1 MWRKWLLLIGGLIFV
16 ILVLPTVI
24 VLGFGREDVQQ
35 EAVRRQEVIRML
47 PEPNEP
53 VVAVYLSREK
63 RIAHVPLERY
73 VRGVVAAEMPVEFEL
88 EALKAQAIASR
99 TYIVQRMIQG
109 DFSDVPEG
117 AMVTDTPQHQ
127 AYLDERALKA
137 RWGLAYEKNM
147 EKLTRAVAATRGQV
161 LTFEGK
167 PIYAAFFSTSNG
179 YTENAHDY
187 WQGDGL
193 PYLTSVPS
201 PWDAHSPKFRQQVEV
216 PVDEF
221 LAKLDLDPSVTASA
235 DGKPWIQVL
244 SRTEGHRVKEVQVGD
259 RRLSGREVREAL
271 GLNSSDFTVQVKG
284 DVLVFTT
291 TGYGHGVGM
300 SQYGA
305 DGLAKEGKTAEEILQ
320 YYYRGVE
327 LADYRQ
333 WVKKPDSETEKL

>member
-1 MWRKWLLLIGGLIFV
+1 LRRKWMLLVAGLVFS
-16 ILVLPTVI
+16 ILVLPTLV
-24 VLGFGREDVQQ
+24 VWGFGHEESRQ
-35 EAVRRQEVIRML
+35 EILRRQEAIHL
-47 PEPNEP
+47 EPEPAEP
-53 VVAVYLSREK
+53 VVAVYLSEEK
-63 RIAHVPLERY
+63 RIVHVPLERY
-73 VRGVVAAEMPVEFEL
+73 VRGVVAAEMPVEFAL

-127 AYLDERALKA
+127 AYLTEAALKA

-147 EKLTRAVAATRGQV
+147 EKLTKAVAQTRGQV
-161 LTFEGK
+161 LTYGGK

-179 YTENAHDY
+179 YTENAEEY
-187 WQGDGL
+187 WQGGGL
-193 PYLTSVPS
+193 PYLKSVPS
-201 PWDAHSPKFRQQVEV
+201 PWDAHSPKFRAQVEV

-221 LAKLDLDPSVTASA
+221 LAKLSLDPSVTATA
-235 DGKPWIQVL
+235 DGKPWIEVVAK
-244 SRTEGHRVKEVQVGD
+244 TAGHRVKEVRVGD
-259 RRLSGREVREAL
+259 ERLSGRQVREAL
-271 GLNSSDFTVQVKG
+271 GLNSTDFTVEVKG

-305 DGLAKEGKTAEEILQ
+305 DGLAKEGKTAVEILQ
-320 YYYRGVE
+320 HYYRGVE

-333 WVKKPDSETEKL
+333 WIKKTDKT

>member
-1 MWRKWLLLIGGLIFV
+1 MLLVAGLVFS
-16 ILVLPTVI
+16 ILVLPTLV
-24 VLGFGREDVQQ
+24 VWGFGHEESRQ
-35 EAVRRQEVIRML
+35 EILRRQEAIHL
-47 PEPNEP
+47 EPEPAEP
-53 VVAVYLSREK
+53 VVAVYLSEEK
-63 RIAHVPLERY
+63 RIVHVPLERY
-73 VRGVVAAEMPVEFEL
+73 VRGVVAAEMPVEFAL

-127 AYLDERALKA
+127 AYLDEAALKS

-147 EKLTRAVAATRGQV
+147 EKLSKAVEATRGQV

-179 YTENAHDY
+179 YTENADDY
-187 WQGDGL
+187 WEGDGL
-193 PYLTSVPS
+193 PYLQSVPS
-201 PWDAHSPKFRQQVEV
+201 PWDAHSPKFHDRVEI

-221 LAKLDLDPSVTASA
+221 LAKLSLDASVTAAA
-235 DGKPWIQVL
+235 DGKPWIEVV
-244 SRTEGHRVKEVQVGD
+244 SKTAGNRVKEVRVGD
-259 RRLSGREVREAL
+259 RLLSGRKVREAL
-271 GLNSSDFTVQVKG
+271 GLNSSDFTVQVME

-305 DGLAKEGKTAEEILQ
+305 DGLAKEGKTAEEILRH
-320 YYYRGVE
+320 YYRGVE

-333 WVKKPDSETEKL
+333 WIKKTGSET